1 VRPVL
6 PWLHSHELWRDPRV
20 IAWGGG
26 RLRGDLQEL
35 ARRVPGMLDWL
46 DQLPQALPQGDA
58 SPQNLLVAATEPDTL
73 VTIDAAFQCPL
84 AVGVRP
90 LD

>member
-1 VRPVL
+1 ML
-6 PWLHSHELWRDPRV
+6 PWLHSHEFWRDPRV

-46 DQLPQALPQGDA
+46 DQLP
-58 SPQNLLVAATEPDTL
+58 
-73 VTIDAAFQCPL
+73 
-84 AVGVRP
+84 
-90 LD
+90 